1 MNNMYVFYAEEL
13 HTTDVVKGICKANN
27 KQEVIDKV
35 NEYCKKYTVLDTMSE
50 DYEVNVWTVDEWA
63 DTYDEELQIGAQ
75 IL

>member
-13 HTTDVVKGICKANN
+13 STTDVVKGICRANN

-35 NEYCKKYTVLDTMSE
+35 NEYCKKYTVLDVESE
-50 DYEVNVWTVDEWA
+50 NYEVNVWTVDEWA

-75 IL
+75 VL